1 MRSSFNAG
9 LVIGAKL
16 FCQVVNFC
24 CCSAVQPLTKGA
36 VMASKVTNVDGDD
49 GILIDPSISG
59 VVVVPFKIIGV
70 GSMGSSS

>member
-1 MRSSFNAG
+1 
-9 LVIGAKL
+9 
-16 FCQVVNFC
+16 
-24 CCSAVQPLTKGA
+24 
-36 VMASKVTNVDGDD
+36 MASKATNVDGDD